1 MWAGTLVFGL
11 VEIPVR
17 LGPATRPRELAFR
30 QVHAEDGG
38 RITFRRSCTA
48 CSADVPYAGVAKA
61 YQRPDG
67 ALVPLTDDDLAALP
81 LEAAHRIEV
90 HCFVAAGTIDPLLVA
105 RSYVLTVDTSPGA
118 DRAYRLFHTALAQSG
133 RVAVATITLRQRE
146 ARAAVWARG
155 PALVLQTLLTPDEL
169 TDPESAPDAPARA
182 DSDPDLSLAA
192 DLPLAADLIAA
203 MTAEFDPAAHHD
215 RYRDQLEDL
224 VHRKASGHPGQPGNP
239 SNSGHSDSP
248 SPSHPGNPDSSIPSP
263 SSPNTPGHPKTN
275 AGHTSN
281 PHPADPTGRSAQT
294 NVTDLTELL
303 RASLA
308 TAR

>member
-1 MWAGTLVFGL
+1 MQSMWAGSLMFGL

-48 CSADVPYAGVAKA
+48 CGADVPYAGVAKA

-67 ALVPLTDDDLAALP
+67 SLVPLTDQDLAALP

-90 HCFVAAGTIDPLLVA
+90 RSFVAAGTIDPLLVS
-105 RSYVLTVDTSPGA
+105 RSYFLAADPAPDPGPGA
-118 DRAYRLFHTALAQSG
+118 AGTDRAYRLFHTALARSG
-133 RVAVATITLRQRE
+133 RVALATITLRQRE
-146 ARAAVWARG
+146 ARAAIWTRG

-169 TDPESAPDAPARA
+169 TDPAGPLAPTAEPTPLREPGAPDP
-182 DSDPDLSLAA
+182 SLT
-192 DLPLAADLIAA
+192 LAADLIAA
-203 MTAEFDPAAHHD
+203 MTGEFDPDAHHD

-224 VHRKASGHPGQPGNP
+224 IRHTTTGVPENPGDLSRRP
-239 SNSGHSDSP
+239 
-248 SPSHPGNPDSSIPSP
+248 
-263 SSPNTPGHPKTN
+263 
-275 AGHTSN
+275 
-281 PHPADPTGRSAQT
+281 GRSD
-294 NVTDLTELL
+294 VTDLTELL

>member
-11 VEIPVR
+11 VDIPVR

-38 RITFRRSCTA
+38 RITFRRSCSD
-48 CSADVPYAGVAKA
+48 CGADVPYAGVAKA
-61 YQRPDG
+61 YQPPDG
-67 ALVPLTDDDLAALP
+67 QLVPLTDEDLAALP

-90 HCFVAAGTIDPLLVA
+90 RCFVAAGAIDPLLVS
-105 RSYVLTVDTSPGA
+105 RSYVLTVGA
-118 DRAYRLFHTALAQSG
+118 DSGAGQAYRLFHTALANSG

-146 ARAAVWARG
+146 ARAAIWARG
-155 PALVLQTLLTPDEL
+155 PALILQTLLTPDEL
-169 TDPESAPDAPARA
+169 TTPDPAPARA
-182 DSDPDLSLAA
+182 AAAAPAPADPELSLAA
-192 DLPLAADLIAA
+192 DLITA
-203 MTAEFDPAAHHD
+203 MTGEFDPAGHHD

-224 VHRKASGHPGQPGNP
+224 VRHKAAGHPA
-239 SNSGHSDSP
+239 S
-248 SPSHPGNPDSSIPSP
+248 
-263 SSPNTPGHPKTN
+263 
-275 AGHTSN
+275 
-281 PHPADPTGRSAQT
+281 PADPISPANISNPTSPADPVSYRHET

>member
-1 MWAGTLVFGL
+1 MWAGTLIFGL

-38 RITFRRSCTA
+38 RITFRRSCA
-48 CSADVPYAGVAKA
+48 DCGADVPYAGVAKA

-67 ALVPLTDDDLAALP
+67 GLEPLTDDDLASLP

-90 HCFVAAGTIDPLLVA
+90 RCFVAAGTIDPLLVS
-105 RSYVLTVDTSPGA
+105 RSYVLTVDTGPGA
-118 DRAYRLFHTALAQSG
+118 DRAYRLFHTALARSG
-133 RVAVATITLRQRE
+133 RVAVATITLHQRE

-169 TDPESAPDAPARA
+169 TDPDAAPAAPDGPAPAG
-182 DSDPDLSLAA
+182 SDP

-203 MTAEFDPAAHHD
+203 MTGEFDPAAHHD

-224 VHRKASGHPGQPGNP
+224 VRRKATGHPG
-239 SNSGHSDSP
+239 
-248 SPSHPGNPDSSIPSP
+248 HPEY
-263 SSPNTPGHPKTN
+263 NTDP
-275 AGHTSN
+275 AS
-281 PHPADPTGRSAQT
+281 PADPIHPTDPTHLADPTNPTGLSSHAD
-294 NVTDLTELL
+294 VTDLTNLL

>member
-38 RITFRRSCTA
+38 RITFRRSCAA
-48 CSADVPYAGVAKA
+48 CGADVPYAGVAKA
-61 YQRPDG
+61 YQRPGGD
-67 ALVPLTDDDLAALP
+67 LVPLTDDDLAALP

-90 HCFVAAGTIDPLLVA
+90 RCFVATGTIDPLLVS
-105 RSYVLTVDTSPGA
+105 RSYLLAVDTGPGA
-118 DRAYRLFHTALAQSG
+118 DRAYRLFHTALASSG
-133 RVAVATITLRQRE
+133 RVAVATITVHQRE

-169 TDPESAPDAPARA
+169 TDPEAAPAAPDGPDGPAP
-182 DSDPDLSLAA
+182 DGPGSDP

-203 MTAEFDPAAHHD
+203 MTGEFDPAAHHD

-224 VHRKASGHPGQPGNP
+224 VRRKAAG
-239 SNSGHSDSP
+239 
-248 SPSHPGNPDSSIPSP
+248 HPGNPVAP
-263 SSPNTPGHPKTN
+263 
-275 AGHTSN
+275 AGHT
-281 PHPADPTGRSAQT
+281 D
-294 NVTDLTELL
+294 VTDLTNLL

>member
-1 MWAGTLVFGL
+1 

-38 RITFRRSCTA
+38 RITFRRSCA
-48 CSADVPYAGVAKA
+48 DCGADVPYAEVAKA
-61 YQRPDG
+61 YQPLDG
-67 ALVPLTDDDLAALP
+67 PLVPLTDDELAALP

-90 HCFVAAGTIDPLLVA
+90 RCFIAAGAIDPLLVA
-105 RSYVLTVDTSPGA
+105 RSYVLTVDTGPGA
-118 DRAYRLFHTALAQSG
+118 DRAYRLFHAALARSG

-169 TDPESAPDAPARA
+169 TPAELAPAEAASPPTETA
-182 DSDPDLSLAA
+182 DP

-203 MTAEFDPAAHHD
+203 MTGEFDPAAHHD

-224 VHRKASGHPGQPGNP
+224 VRRKTTGH
-239 SNSGHSDSP
+239 
-248 SPSHPGNPDSSIPSP
+248 PSHPGHPISP
-263 SSPNTPGHPKTN
+263 KN
-275 AGHTSN
+275 HTSPTN
-281 PHPADPTGRSAQT
+281 NTSPISPTAPTTPAD
-294 NVTDLTELL
+294 VTDLTNLL

-308 TAR
+308 TPR

>member
-1 MWAGTLVFGL
+1 MWAGTLIFGL

-38 RITFRRSCTA
+38 RITFRRSCA
-48 CSADVPYAGVAKA
+48 DCGADVPYAGVTKA

-67 ALVPLTDDDLAALP
+67 GLEPLTDDDLASLP

-90 HCFVAAGTIDPLLVA
+90 RCFVAAGTIDPLLVS
-105 RSYVLTVDTSPGA
+105 RSYVLTVDTGPGA
-118 DRAYRLFHTALAQSG
+118 DRAYRLFHTALARSG

-169 TDPESAPDAPARA
+169 TDPDAAPAAPDGPAPDGPAPAG
-182 DSDPDLSLAA
+182 SDP

-203 MTAEFDPAAHHD
+203 MTGEFDPAAHHD

-224 VHRKASGHPGQPGNP
+224 VRRKATG
-239 SNSGHSDSP
+239 
-248 SPSHPGNPDSSIPSP
+248 HPGNPEYNTDPTSP
-263 SSPNTPGHPKTN
+263 AAPIHLTDPTPITDT
-275 AGHTSN
+275 A
-281 PHPADPTGRSAQT
+281 HPADPAHLADPT
-294 NVTDLTELL
+294 NPAGLSSHTDVTDLTNLL

>member
-1 MWAGTLVFGL
+1 MWAGTLIFGL

-38 RITFRRSCTA
+38 RITFRRSCA
-48 CSADVPYAGVAKA
+48 DCGADVPYAGVAKA

-67 ALVPLTDDDLAALP
+67 GLEPLTDDDLASLP

-90 HCFVAAGTIDPLLVA
+90 RCFVAAGTIDPLLVS
-105 RSYVLTVDTSPGA
+105 RSYVLTVDTGPGA
-118 DRAYRLFHTALAQSG
+118 DRAYRLFHTALARSG

-169 TDPESAPDAPARA
+169 TDPDAAPAAPDGPAPAG
-182 DSDPDLSLAA
+182 SDP

-203 MTAEFDPAAHHD
+203 MTGEFDPAAHHD

-224 VHRKASGHPGQPGNP
+224 VRRKAAGHPG
-239 SNSGHSDSP
+239 
-248 SPSHPGNPDSSIPSP
+248 HPEY
-263 SSPNTPGHPKTN
+263 NT
-275 AGHTSN
+275 
-281 PHPADPTGRSAQT
+281 DPTSPEVPIYPTDPTPFTDPAPFTDPT
-294 NVTDLTELL
+294 NPTGLSSHTDVTDLTNLL

>member
-1 MWAGTLVFGL
+1 MWAGTLIFGL

-38 RITFRRSCTA
+38 RIRFRRSCTA
-48 CSADVPYAGVAKA
+48 CGADVPYAGVAKA
-61 YQRPDG
+61 YPRPDG
-67 ALVPLTDDDLAALP
+67 GLEPLTDDDLAALP

-90 HCFVAAGTIDPLLVA
+90 RCFVAAGTIDPLLVS
-105 RSYVLTVDTSPGA
+105 RSYVLAADSGPGA
-118 DRAYRLFHTALAQSG
+118 DRAYRLFRTALARSG
-133 RVAVATITLRQRE
+133 RVAVATITVRQRE

-169 TDPESAPDAPARA
+169 TDPDAAPAAPDGPAPA
-182 DSDPDLSLAA
+182 DLDP

-203 MTAEFDPAAHHD
+203 MTGEFDPAAHHD

-224 VHRKASGHPGQPGNP
+224 VRRKATARPDNPGHPGHPENNTDP
-239 SNSGHSDSP
+239 ISP
-248 SPSHPGNPDSSIPSP
+248 DD
-263 SSPNTPGHPKTN
+263 NT
-275 AGHTSN
+275 
-281 PHPADPTGRSAQT
+281 DPTSPGDNVNPTSPDNLTGPTGNT
-294 NVTDLTELL
+294 NVTDLTNLL

>member
-61 YQRPDG
+61 YQGPGG

-90 HCFVAAGTIDPLLVA
+90 RCFVAAGTIDPLLVA
-105 RSYVLTVDTSPGA
+105 RSYVLTVDTGPGA
-118 DRAYRLFHTALAQSG
+118 DRAYRLFRTALARSG

-155 PALVLQTLLTPDEL
+155 PALVLQTLLTPEEL
-169 TDPESAPDAPARA
+169 TEPDSAPGGPARA

-203 MTAEFDPAAHHD
+203 MTGEFDPAAHHD

-224 VHRKASGHPGQPGNP
+224 VRRKASGHPSNPG
-239 SNSGHSDSP
+239 HHDSP
-248 SPSHPGNPDSSIPSP
+248 SPSPSP
-263 SSPNTPGHPKTN
+263 SPNSPNIPDHPKAN
-275 AGHTSN
+275 ASHTSN
-281 PHPADPTGRSAQT
+281 PHPADPTGHSSQT

-308 TAR
+308 TARGRPGEPVAPLS